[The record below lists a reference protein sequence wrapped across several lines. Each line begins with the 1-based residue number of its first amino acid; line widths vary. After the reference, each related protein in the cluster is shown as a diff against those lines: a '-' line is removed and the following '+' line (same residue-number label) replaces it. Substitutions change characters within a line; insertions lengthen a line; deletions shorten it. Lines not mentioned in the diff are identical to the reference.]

1 MAGPEPLLTAE
12 DRDNRLWLKL
22 KANLEDRLTAL
33 RIQNDS
39 TKLTLDDTNKLRG
52 RIQEVKRLLSLGTAT
67 PIVDEESDLF
77 KD

>member
-1 MAGPEPLLTAE
+1 MAAPEPLLSAQ
-12 DRDNRLWLKL
+12 DRDDRLWRKI
-22 KANLEDRLTAL
+22 KENLEDRLTAL

-52 RIQEVKRLLSLGTAT
+52 RIQEVKRMLSLGTAT